1 MNNTSENL
9 EKTLE
14 AILFWKNEPV
24 TLEKLASMAGC
35 NETEVEQSLQAIE
48 RRLTFGIVLVRN
60 ANKVELRTSPEATE
74 IIEKLQKEELSK
86 ELSKAALE
94 TLTIVLYKS
103 PVRRSEVDY
112 IRGVNSQ
119 FIVRHLEARGLIEKI
134 EDPKDQRVNLYQ
146 PTFELFS
153 FLGIKN
159 ITELPEFDVLRKKAE
174 NFANEILSEESSE
187 VTKQ

>member
-1 MNNTSENL
+1 MDTTSENL
-9 EKTLE
+9 EKTIE

-24 TLEKLASMAGC
+24 SIEKLALMAGC
-35 NETEVEQSLQAIE
+35 NETEVEQSMQSIE
-48 RRLTFGIVLVRN
+48 KRLTFGVVLIRN
-60 ANKVELRTSPEATE
+60 ANKVELRTSPDASE

-94 TLTIVLYKS
+94 TLTIILYKS
-103 PVRRSEVDY
+103 PVRRSEIDY

-119 FIVRHLEARGLIEKI
+119 FIVRHLEARGLIEKV
-134 EDPKDQRVNLYQ
+134 EDPKDARVNLYQ

-159 ITELPEFDVLRKKAE
+159 EKELPEFDTLRTKAE
-174 NFANEILSEESSE
+174 NFAAEILQENLDAI
-187 VTKQ
+187 KQ